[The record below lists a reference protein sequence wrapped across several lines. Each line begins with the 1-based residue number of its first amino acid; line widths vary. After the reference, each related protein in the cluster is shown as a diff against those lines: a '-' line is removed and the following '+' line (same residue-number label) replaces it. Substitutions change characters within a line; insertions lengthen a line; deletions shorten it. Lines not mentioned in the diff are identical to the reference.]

1 MSNYILFDETSN
13 RISLRPL
20 TYFKPISQLRVGILT
35 IEEKW
40 KHYFK
45 AEMSNLSDEYLS
57 EIYPLNVTDDNI
69 LINSSVLP
77 DPNLFEAIK
86 KLKKDTTLTND
97 GFLIAIR
104 LTAKNLASFS
114 SGETSDLDSVEYS
127 KPYDRLKNT
136 WDFVKLNKQEIIND
150 FELITFGRESA
161 YLSESNMVYGNNYF
175 VEPNADVEGCS
186 IDTRQGPVYIGKNA
200 TVMQGSLIRGPVAI
214 GDTATV
220 KMGALLYE
228 GTSVGP
234 HCKIGGEVG
243 NSILMKYS
251 SKVHHGYLGDSV
263 IGEWCNLGAGTTI
276 SNLKNNYSTVKMWD
290 YEKEKF
296 VDTKMQFLGLVL
308 GDHCKTGINTM
319 FNTGTVV
326 GVCCNLFDSGYH
338 RNFVP
343 SFSWGRPSKYQDA
356 DIEQIIQT
364 AEIVMKRRN
373 VEISQNDIDVFKHI
387 KQLSSRYK
395 YL

>member
-40 KHYFK
+40 EHYFK
-45 AEMSNLSDEYLS
+45 TEMSNLSEDYLS
-57 EIYPLNVTDDNI
+57 ELYPLNVTDDNV

-77 DPNLFEAIK
+77 DSNLFKAIK
-86 KLKKDTTLTND
+86 KLKKDTTLTSD
-97 GFLIAIR
+97 GYLIAMR
-104 LTAKNLASFS
+104 LTADNLASLS
-114 SGETSDLDSVEYS
+114 SGDTADLDSVEY
-127 KPYDRLKNT
+127 KEDFNRLKNT
-136 WDFVKLNKQEIIND
+136 WDIVKLNKQEIIND

-175 VEPNADVEGCS
+175 VEPDADVEGCS
-186 IDTRQGPVYIGKNA
+186 IDTRHGPVYIGKNA
-200 TVMQGSLIRGPVAI
+200 TVMQGSYLRGPVAI

-234 HCKIGGEVG
+234 HCKIGGEVS
-243 NSILMKYS
+243 NSILMKFS
-251 SKVHHGYLGDSV
+251 SKAHDGYLGDSV
-263 IGEWCNLGAGTTI
+263 IGEWCNLGAGTTT
-276 SNLKNNYSTVKMWD
+276 SNLKNNYSPVKMWD
-290 YEKEKF
+290 YENERF
-296 VDTKMQFLGLVL
+296 LNTKMQFLGLVL
-308 GDHCKTGINTM
+308 GDHSKIGINTM

-326 GVCCNLFDSGYH
+326 GVCCNLFDSGFH

-343 SFSWGRPSKYQDA
+343 SFSWGKPSNYQDA
-356 DIEQIIQT
+356 DIEHIIQT

-373 VEISQNDIDVFKHI
+373 VDISQKDIDVFKHI
-387 KQLSSRYK
+387 KELSLRYR